1 MALGGNA
8 PDIFSGIVGL
18 LVLDTDVG
26 PGTIV
31 GSLLFNHLCI
41 IGCTVLAVG
50 AIKLDMRS
58 VSREMFFYFIA
69 IILFAISLWDTLVST
84 GESSVYLVVY
94 VVYVVFCWFT
104 PRIYAFFLLQQHL
117 KTLPKNA

>member
-104 PRIYAFFLLQQHL
+104 PRIYAFFG
-117 KTLPKNA
+117 KVFKCCCRRKKA